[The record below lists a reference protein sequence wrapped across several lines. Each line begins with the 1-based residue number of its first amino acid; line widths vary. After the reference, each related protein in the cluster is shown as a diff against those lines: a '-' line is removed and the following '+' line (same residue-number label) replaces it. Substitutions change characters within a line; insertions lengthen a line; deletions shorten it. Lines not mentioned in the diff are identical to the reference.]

1 MKKLVLFGKYYI
13 FLMVL
18 SIMAVQITWAAEI
31 DLLNLAN
38 LQVSDTSLGTN
49 LIVKED
55 SSGVK
60 YIVGSN
66 NIGQFLAPVNVPM
79 ESEVQISGYF
89 RCCYASIEIFL
100 LADEEQIKLL
110 FYPYND
116 STTLSGNALTTTSK
130 DESSAAISGYNTVRL
145 ALTGGEAKVYIN
157 DVFSQKVTLRNPNVV
172 FTQIKVNDI
181 GTDDSREM
189 LYNIKAGGNVSTVC
203 STIPTGA
210 NTASTHYDEGFDA
223 GKQACISNPA
233 SCSITVSGGDISCP
247 TTNSGDG
254 IQLPTIAPNLNLHI
268 PTIEYQSLGGKMN
281 LWVDLQFTT
290 TDDGKMWWIL
300 DDYGVNP

>member
-1 MKKLVLFGKYYI
+1 MVLFGRYST
-13 FLMVL
+13 FLVVL
-18 SIMAVQITWAAEI
+18 SIIAVQITWAAEV
-31 DLLNLAN
+31 DLLNLAD

-60 YIVGSN
+60 YIVGNN
-66 NIGQFLAPVNVPM
+66 NIGQFLAPINVPM

-89 RCCYASIEIFL
+89 QCCYASIEVFL

-110 FYPYND
+110 FHPYSN

-181 GTDDSREM
+181 GTNDRTEM
-189 LYNIKAGGNVSTVC
+189 LYDIKAGGSVSTVC
-203 STIPTGA
+203 S
-210 NTASTHYDEGFDA
+210 S
-223 GKQACISNPA
+223 SNPV
-233 SCSITVSGGDISCP
+233 VS
-247 TTNSGDG
+247 TNDVAVTSN
-254 IQLPTIAPNLNLHI
+254 QLPTIAPNLNLHI
-268 PTIEYQSLGGKMN
+268 PTIEYQSLGGNMN
-281 LWVDLQFTT
+281 IWVDLQFTT
-290 TDDGKMWWIL
+290 TDDGKMWWVL
-300 DDYGVNP
+300 DGYGVNP